1 MTEETNIPSE
11 FSQTPPEPSEKELV
25 QNRINN
31 YRVGVKPNVAQIVN
45 ALLESHLKN
54 GLVQLNELEAI
65 VAVRDDVTQGLA
77 EYNLAVETAT
87 KRLNEIVQEEAIA
100 KSQELEER
108 RLREEEK
115 LVAERQLRKSLED
128 RVAQLE
134 SLLSESRSAVE
145 SIDDTDYRQ
154 PPEHIITQNIDK
166 LTPPDPMES
175 WEKWTPP
182 TLTEDPEP
190 KPKKPK
196 SKAWDMVRASRPD
209 SVAEDGAT
217 IPQSET
223 TVPFS
228 TDEELVEKVE
238 ETKKAFKDFAEEV
251 KESNQRPSGLYHH
264 LKTDEEHEER
274 RSIDD
279 ATPEEWDA
287 AARNLAGIS
296 QDDLEEY
303 EDTLPDLDQ
312 LELDFDKPF
321 EDLPEA
327 EEYIEGYDANGS
339 PVVEKV
345 EELKIVE
352 EDTETEP
359 SFTKPV
365 VSAGNAPHL
374 REVLSDGDSLKVS
387 TTAETEEELLE
398 KLAEKY
404 EEPEEETVEIVIP
417 SRSDLESLTKSQIK
431 VEGDKLGFDINQTQ
445 TKTKMIDSFVEQ
457 SEEYIRELTE
467 DEGFV
472 SASTDDEGD
481 DDNTRDGGYF

>member
-11 FSQTPPEPSEKELV
+11 FSQTPPEPTEKELV

-115 LVAERQLRKSLED
+115 LVAERQRRKSLED

-134 SLLSESRSAVE
+134 ALLSESKSAVE
-145 SIDDTDYRQ
+145 NIDDTDYRQ

-175 WEKWTPP
+175 WEPP
-182 TLTEDPEP
+182 TLTEEP

-196 SKAWDMVRASRPD
+196 SKAWDMIRASRPD

-251 KESNQRPSGLYHH
+251 KESNQRPTGLYHH

-274 RSIDD
+274 KSIDD

-327 EEYIEGYDANGS
+327 EDYIE
-339 PVVEKV
+339 E
-345 EELKIVE
+345 EELKIAE

>member
-87 KRLNEIVQEEAIA
+87 RRLNEIVQEEAIA
-100 KSQELEER
+100 KTEELEER

-115 LVAERQLRKSLED
+115 LVQERQLRKSLED
-128 RVAQLE
+128 RLARLE
-134 SLLSESRSAVE
+134 ALLSESKSAVE
-145 SIDDTDYRQ
+145 NIDDTDYRQ
-154 PPEHIITQNIDK
+154 
-166 LTPPDPMES
+166 PPDPMES

-182 TLTEDPEP
+182 TLSEDPEP
-190 KPKKPK
+190 QPEPQPKKPK

-274 RSIDD
+274 KSIDD

-296 QDDLEEY
+296 QEDLSELEY

-327 EEYIEGYDANGS
+327 EEYISGYDANGS

-345 EELKIVE
+345 EELKIAE